1 MPAVDIAFLPFRTC
15 SAVSLARQSA
25 ALHFTSHH
33 CSTVAIELPAVV
45 GRGDLLPWPKQFPRL
60 FFMADRGFLVASCS
74 RSLCCLSLGVT
85 AVLIGVAVMLS
96 LLRAPFPSSIIAVK
110 FAYNNCNSLSL
121 LLPVIGCNLNL
132 LPLRLPV
139 VKENAVSV
147 YLREL

>member
-1 MPAVDIAFLPFRTC
+1 
-15 SAVSLARQSA
+15 
-25 ALHFTSHH
+25 
-33 CSTVAIELPAVV
+33 
-45 GRGDLLPWPKQFPRL
+45 
-60 FFMADRGFLVASCS
+60 
-74 RSLCCLSLGVT
+74 LSLGVT